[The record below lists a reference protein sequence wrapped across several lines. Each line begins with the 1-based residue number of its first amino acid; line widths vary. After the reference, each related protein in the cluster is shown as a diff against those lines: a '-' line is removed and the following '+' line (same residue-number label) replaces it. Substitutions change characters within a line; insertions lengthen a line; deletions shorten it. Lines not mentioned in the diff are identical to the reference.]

1 MPKKVYRTHE
11 GKYAV
16 GVFDG
21 KEFLKRVYGTSEYK
35 TKEGAER
42 ALRRKR

>member
-1 MPKKVYRTHE
+1 MPKKVYRTHS

-21 KEFLKRVYGTSEYK
+21 KEFLKNVYGTSEYK
-35 TKEGAER
+35 TKTAAQR
-42 ALRRKR
+42 ALKRKQ